1 MRGNYSRSCS
11 RVLER
16 SKSLT
21 HVMERCCRLPIELPL
36 HIFRRPRDI
45 DGDIAPGPTGGSP
58 AVRRWLEVLKAG
70 GTRTP
75 LELMQLAGIDMAS
88 PQPIRD
94 AVDHVG
100 RLVGELEQSFG

>member
-1 MRGNYSRSCS
+1 MSWNAAVACRSSYPYTYSVGLVTSTAI
-11 RVLER
+11 
-16 SKSLT
+16 SLL
-21 HVMERCCRLPIELPL
+21 VQKEGR
-36 HIFRRPRDI
+36 
-45 DGDIAPGPTGGSP
+45 P

>member
-1 MRGNYSRSCS
+1 MSWNAAVACRSSYPCTYSVGLVASTAI
-11 RVLER
+11 
-16 SKSLT
+16 SLL
-21 HVMERCCRLPIELPL
+21 VQKEGR
-36 HIFRRPRDI
+36 
-45 DGDIAPGPTGGSP
+45 P

-94 AVDHVG
+94 AVAHVG
-100 RLVGELEQSFG
+100 RLIEELEGSFG

>member
-1 MRGNYSRSCS
+1 
-11 RVLER
+11 
-16 SKSLT
+16 
-21 HVMERCCRLPIELPL
+21 
-36 HIFRRPRDI
+36 
-45 DGDIAPGPTGGSP
+45 
-58 AVRRWLEVLKAG
+58 VLKAG

>member
-1 MRGNYSRSCS
+1 
-11 RVLER
+11 
-16 SKSLT
+16 
-21 HVMERCCRLPIELPL
+21 MERCCRLPIELPL